1 MVGHDIF
8 SSDNNNNKDDD
19 DDEKSLFDKAKDKA
33 KDKVKDK
40 LGDVTADIAD
50 GVADKIG
57 IADWYSL
64 HILDACWGQFR
75 PNATAPSPG
84 LNITNCT
91 QSSVSCKLKPRPL
104 CPVRWTS

>member
-1 MVGHDIF
+1 MIGHDIF
-8 SSDNNNNKDDD
+8 SSDKDKNEDDDD
-19 DDEKSLFDKAKDKA
+19 DDENGLFDKV

-40 LGDVTADIAD
+40 VGDVAADIAD

-64 HILDACWGQFR
+64 HILDACWGEFR

-91 QSSVSCKLKPRPL
+91 QSSVSCKF
-104 CPVRWTS
+104 